1 MEIGSR
7 ILTLAAAV
15 VVTLAAP
22 FSSLSVFGMGAQG
35 PDPKVVEQGAVEPG
49 KPVEREIGGGATHRY
64 TIRLE
69 AGQLLDATVE
79 QKGVDVAVVLLDSAG
94 KIVLEVDSPNGPEPV
109 LLVAENGGEY
119 TLEVKTLDPADKGGR
134 YEARV
139 NEIRTATEKDRQL
152 GEATRLFGQSV
163 LLSSAGKGRE
173 AIPLAERA
181 VALYEKALGP
191 DHPGVDNSVNI
202 LAGLY
207 WDQGAYAKAEPL
219 YVRSLAIREKA
230 LGPDHP
236 DVATA
241 LNILAGLYWV
251 QGAYAK
257 AEPLWVRSLTIRE
270 KALGP
275 DHPDV
280 ATALNNLAVLCQA
293 QGAYAKAEPLLVR
306 SLAIREKALGPDHPD
321 VSSSLSNLAVIYQAQ
336 GAYAK
341 AEPLYV
347 RSLEIREKALGP
359 DHPEVATSLNNLAV
373 LYEDQGAYAKA
384 EPPLV
389 RSLAIREKALG
400 PDHPEVAKSMNNL
413 AQHYRNQGAYAK
425 AEPLYVRS
433 LAICE
438 KALGSYHPEV
448 AFSMNNLAQ
457 LYRDQGAYAKAEPLY
472 VRSLEIG
479 EKALGPDHPDVAA
492 ALNNLAL
499 LYRNQGAYAKA
510 EPLFV
515 RSLEIL
521 EKAFGPDHPFVAKSL
536 NNLSALYVST
546 GDVGRAVEFQG
557 RGNEARERELAV
569 NLAAGSE
576 RGKLQYLQLTA
587 AELDCTVSLHVTR
600 APDNPAALRAALEI
614 ILRRKGRGLD
624 AMTDQIAAVKRVA
637 SPEDRA
643 LLDELALARS
653 ELSRRTLAGPGT
665 AGVEDHRARL
675 DELDKRVESLE
686 GKIAQRSAQFR
697 AASQRVSLEAVG
709 KSIPAGTSLVEFAI
723 YRPIDPKAVTGKQF
737 GSPRY
742 VVYVLGRDVDPRWAD
757 LGEAAAI
764 DAAVGKLREALR
776 DPKRRDVKRL
786 ARELDELVMRPVRGL
801 AGSTRRL
808 LLAPDGALNLVPFA
822 ALVDERGR
830 YVVETYELTY
840 LTSGRDLLRIGAG
853 APPREKPLVLADP
866 DYGDMSLARGS
877 GTRAI
882 VQKQAQSGAASVDFG
897 DIGFPPLAN
906 TEAEAREVGALLVG
920 SRVLTGDEATEVALK
935 SAHAPEVLHVAT
947 HGFFLPD
954 LEIRP
959 AAGAADRGFGSTDL
973 AQAFAGVKIENPLL
987 RSGLALAGANAR
999 KSGEDDGIL
1008 TASEV
1013 AGLDL
1018 WGTKLVVLSACQ
1030 TGVGEVRA
1038 GDGVYGLRRALLLAG
1053 SESQVMSLWR
1063 VADRETRELM
1073 RAYYTR
1079 LRAGEGRSAGLRHV
1093 QLAMLRNPRTRHPF
1107 YWAAFIQS
1115 GAWGPLGEVH
1125 ESRH

>member
-1 MEIGSR
+1 MPRQCEILVLVTAILGVLLFVFPVCAQSR
-7 ILTLAAAV
+7 
-15 VVTLAAP
+15 AP
-22 FSSLSVFGMGAQG
+22 DSPTADHAIALEV
-35 PDPKVVEQGAVEPG
+35 G

-64 TIRLE
+64 SIRLE
-69 AGQLLDATVE
+69 PGQLLDATVE
-79 QKGVDVAVVLLDSAG
+79 QKGVDVEVVLLDSDG
-94 KIVLEVDSPNGPEPV
+94 KTVLAVDSPNGANGPEPV
-109 LLVAENGGEY
+109 LFVAETGDVITLVIR
-119 TLEVKTLDPADKGGR
+119 TLEPAQNSGR
-134 YEARV
+134 YEARI

-163 LLSSAGKGRE
+163 LLSSAGESGS
-173 AIPLAERA
+173 AILAGERA
-181 VALYEKALGP
+181 LTLYEQVLGLDHRDIATPLNSLGALYRNHGDYAKAEPLFARSLAIREREYGLDHVTVAESLSNLALLYKLRGLYAKAEPLYARSLAIYEKALGP
-191 DHPGVDNSVNI
+191 DSPIVATVAINM
-202 LAGLY
+202 AGLY
-207 WDQGAYAKAEPL
+207 RDQGAYAKAEALLERALAIRQKALGPNHPEVAGCLNNLAVVYRDQGAFAKAEPLYTRSLAIFEKALRPDHPHLAMSLNNLASLYQDQGSYAKAEPLFVRALAINEKALGPDHRDVALSLNNLAALYQVQGDFERAEPL
-219 YVRSLAIREKA
+219 YVRSLAIREKV

-236 DVATA
+236 DVAYSLSNLAA
-241 LNILAGLYWV
+241 LYQD
-251 QGAYAK
+251 QGDYAK
-257 AEPLWVRSLTIRE
+257 AEPLNER
-270 KALGP
+270 A
-275 DHPDV
+275 
-280 ATALNNLAVLCQA
+280 
-293 QGAYAKAEPLLVR
+293 
-306 SLAIREKALGPDHPD
+306 LAIREKALGPEHPD
-321 VSSSLSNLAVIYQAQ
+321 VAA
-336 GAYAK
+336 
-341 AEPLYV
+341 
-347 RSLEIREKALGP
+347 
-359 DHPEVATSLNNLAV
+359 SLNNLAG
-373 LYEDQGAYAKA
+373 LYQYQGNYLKAVPLYARA
-384 EPPLV
+384 
-389 RSLAIREKALG
+389 LAIW
-400 PDHPEVAKSMNNL
+400 V
-413 AQHYRNQGAYAK
+413 
-425 AEPLYVRS
+425 
-433 LAICE
+433 
-438 KALGSYHPEV
+438 
-448 AFSMNNLAQ
+448 
-457 LYRDQGAYAKAEPLY
+457 
-472 VRSLEIG
+472 
-479 EKALGPDHPDVAA
+479 
-492 ALNNLAL
+492 
-499 LYRNQGAYAKA
+499 
-510 EPLFV
+510 
-515 RSLEIL
+515 
-521 EKAFGPDHPFVAKSL
+521 KAFGPDHPLVARLL
-536 NNLSALYVST
+536 NNLALLCLA
-546 GDVGRAVEFQG
+546 VGSVDQSVEFQA
-557 RGNEARERELAV
+557 RANEARERELAV
-569 NLAAGSE
+569 NLAWGSE
-576 RGKLQYLQLTA
+576 RSKLQYLEVTA
-587 AELDCTVSLHVTR
+587 DELYRTVSLHVQS
-600 APDNPAALRAALEI
+600 APANPEARRNALEI

-624 AMTDQIAAVKRVA
+624 VMTDQIAAVRRLA
-637 SPEDRA
+637 SPEDQA

-653 ELSRRTLAGPGT
+653 ELSRRTLAGPGN
-665 AGVEDHRARL
+665 AGAEAHRFLL
-675 DELDKRVESLE
+675 DELDKRVEALE
-686 GKIAQRSAQFR
+686 GRIAERSSQFR
-697 AASQRVSLEAVG
+697 AVSQRVSLDTVA
-709 KSIPAGTSLVEFAI
+709 KAISAGASLVEFAV
-723 YRPIDPKAVTGKQF
+723 YCPFDPKPAAGKKY

-786 ARELDELVMRPVRGL
+786 ARELDELVMRPVRGR
-801 AGSTRRL
+801 AGSTRHL
-808 LLAPDGALNLVPFA
+808 LVAPDGALNLVPFA

-830 YVVETYELTY
+830 YLVETYELTN

-853 APPREKPLVLADP
+853 AQPREKPLVVADP

-1073 RAYYTR
+1073 RAFYTR
-1079 LRAGEGRSAGLRHV
+1079 LRAGDGRTAALRKV

-1115 GAWGPLGEVH
+1115 GAWGPLE
-1125 ESRH
+1125 